1 MDEIGL
7 VFSQVERLQQ
17 IRRLEELTGLM
28 CRSHFRLLM
37 RLPDCYTLGSKI
49 LNSDARARTIREPP
63 RPAMVPVQRFAPAGK
78 RRRRGLTSEQFRFAS
93 MTPPAGLWQA
103 ERADGG
109 HSQAGGRLMSDMGR
123 REFIA
128 VLGGAAA
135 AWPRAAR
142 AQQAGK
148 VHRIGFLGSA
158 TSAGSAKEVE
168 SLRTGLR
175 EFGYVEGTNIGI
187 EFRWAEGIYDRLP
200 HLVAELIA
208 TNVDVL
214 ITHGTP
220 GTRVAKQATTTI
232 PIVMAISGD
241 AIATGLVSSL
251 ARPEANLT
259 GSTFFLPQLNAKR
272 LELLKEACPRI
283 SHPAA
288 LSNPDNPVS
297 RPIIPAMQAVAAP
310 LSLIV
315 EVVRAQ
321 SPSEFSLAFA
331 AMAKSRVDSVVVTE
345 DGEFAAS
352 FREIATLALA
362 NKLPSIGAREYAEAG
377 GLIGYGVNI
386 LGLYRRAA
394 YFVDRILKG
403 VKPADLP
410 IEQPTKFELIVNLK
424 TAKTLG
430 LAIAETFLVRADGVI
445 E

>member
-1 MDEIGL
+1 M
-7 VFSQVERLQQ
+7 
-17 IRRLEELTGLM
+17 M
-28 CRSHFRLLM
+28 
-37 RLPDCYTLGSKI
+37 
-49 LNSDARARTIREPP
+49 
-63 RPAMVPVQRFAPAGK
+63 
-78 RRRRGLTSEQFRFAS
+78 
-93 MTPPAGLWQA
+93 
-103 ERADGG
+103 
-109 HSQAGGRLMSDMGR
+109 R
-123 REFIA
+123 REILG
-128 VLGGAAA
+128 VLSGAA
-135 AWPRAAR
+135 AWPLAVR

-148 VHRIGFLGSA
+148 VQRIGFLGSA
-158 TSAGSAKEVE
+158 TAAGSAKAIE

-175 EFGYVEGTNIGI
+175 EFGYVEGTNIII

-200 HLVAELIA
+200 YLAAELIA

-220 GTRVAKQATTTI
+220 GTRVAKQTTATI

-251 ARPEANLT
+251 AKPEANLT

-283 SHPAA
+283 SRVGA

-297 RPIIPAMQAVAAP
+297 RPIIPAMQTAAAS
-310 LSLIV
+310 LSLIMQ
-315 EVVRAQ
+315 VVRAQ
-321 SPSEFSLAFA
+321 SPSEFSLAFVE
-331 AMAKSRVDSVVVTE
+331 MAKSSVDSVVVTE

-352 FREIATLALA
+352 FQAIATLALA

-386 LGLYRRAA
+386 LRLYRRAA

-403 VKPADLP
+403 AKPADLP
-410 IEQPTKFELIVNLK
+410 IEQPTGFELFVNLR

-430 LAIAETFLVRADGVI
+430 LAISESFLVRADGVI